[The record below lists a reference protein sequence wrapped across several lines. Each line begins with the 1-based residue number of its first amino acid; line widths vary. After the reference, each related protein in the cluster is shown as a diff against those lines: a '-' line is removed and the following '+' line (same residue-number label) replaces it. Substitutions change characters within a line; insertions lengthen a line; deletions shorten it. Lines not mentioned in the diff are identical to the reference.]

1 MAIKFIA
8 LDTDGTLLDSNG
20 KILPSTKIAV
30 KKALEQ
36 GIKVAL
42 CSGRPIAGL
51 KHFMDELCIVGP
63 NQYAVTL
70 AVTLNGAITRT
81 ADGQVMTEDL
91 VSNSFIARC
100 LLLVKSII
108 FLLTSFHLIQKSLLV
123 IMTSI

>member
-51 KHFMDELCIVGP
+51 KHFMDELGIVGP
-63 NQYAVTL
+63 NQY

-91 VSNSFIARC
+91 VSNRLYRKMFAFGKKHHIPFNIVSPDR
-100 LLLVKSII
+100 KS
-108 FLLTSFHLIQKSLLV
+108 V
-123 IMTSI
+123 V

>member
-42 CSGRPIAGL
+42 CSGRPIASL
-51 KHFMDELCIVGP
+51 KHFMDELGIVT
-63 NQYAVTL
+63 Q
-70 AVTLNGAITRT
+70 
-81 ADGQVMTEDL
+81 
-91 VSNSFIARC
+91 
-100 LLLVKSII
+100 
-108 FLLTSFHLIQKSLLV
+108 SL
-123 IMTSI
+123 

>member
-8 LDTDGTLLDSNG
+8 LDTDGTLLDSIG

-63 NQYAVTL
+63 NQY

>member
-8 LDTDGTLLDSNG
+8 LDTNGTLLDSNG

-51 KHFMDELCIVGP
+51 KHFMDKLGIVGS
-63 NQYAVTL
+63 NQY

-91 VSNSFIARC
+91 VS
-100 LLLVKSII
+100 
-108 FLLTSFHLIQKSLLV
+108 
-123 IMTSI
+123 